1 MGCCGE
7 QREGLRVRQCTDV
20 TFLVIFIV
28 FVCILLFVAAFA
40 IVYGNPLLLAHGYDS
55 FGNIC
60 GKTNEEQAGGLV
72 LSGLDMSHRPYL
84 FDLDVNQ
91 VNESIKIC
99 VSRCPDRDLLSID
112 DLQEFYNRTGASLCS
127 YNFNFTDLEKETHLS
142 PEDQFCS
149 PLGPCPVLPVFHSD
163 QVLKRCIPAADS
175 AIATDVLR
183 SFYEVLN
190 SPAALEQLLAD
201 LYQTWPLIFIL
212 SFVSFVLS
220 FAMVLLL
227 SSATVAV
234 AIAFTVTVSLAC
246 LTGTSAL
253 WWTYFETKWLLDETP
268 IEQMLEETATNERW
282 LLILAVLATFLTIV
296 LLFIVFHVARN
307 VKSLTILFK
316 EASGFIKALPSL
328 YLQPIITVAV
338 LLSLF
343 CAWMY
348 VVLCLATANTP
359 EARQIILYKED
370 QFNLTSINKF
380 TLLQFVELSWVR
392 LGWWV
397 YLVAL
402 VWVSELVMSCQQMTT
417 AGALVDWYF
426 LTNGRQDGGARLLL
440 TSVRRLVWY
449 HLGSVALGSLLIA
462 LFKLPR
468 LALRLLGLKKKPLCY
483 ERGLRYV
490 NHNAYAVIAIEGIDF
505 CPSAR
510 VAYQTMEGDRLH
522 FSSINSVGDCFLF
535 LGKCCVTAVVGCV
548 GLLMMRQDPQ
558 LHVYAVPLLVLCVF
572 SFYVAHS
579 VFTLYEMA
587 VDSLF
592 LCVAEDQALSVGQN
606 AFWRPHMVQALVNLC
621 AKRTAQPESQPMF

>member
-7 QREGLRVRQCTDV
+7 RQESPGVRQCTDV

-72 LSGLDMSHRPYL
+72 LSGLDMTHRPYL
-84 FDLDVNQ
+84 FNLDVSH

-99 VSRCPDRDLLSID
+99 VKQCPDKELSVLADLKK
-112 DLQEFYNRTGASLCS
+112 FYAETGSSLCI
-127 YNFNFTDLEKETHLS
+127 YNFNFSQLETNTKLS
-142 PEDQFCS
+142 PEDQFSS
-149 PLGPCPVLPVFHSD
+149 PLGPCPMLPVFQSD
-163 QVLKRCIPAADS
+163 QVLNRCVPS
-175 AIATDVLR
+175 ANSSVPTDVLR
-183 SFYEVLN
+183 SFYEILN
-190 SPAALEQLLAD
+190 SPAALEQLVAD
-201 LYQTWPLIFIL
+201 LYRTWRLIFIL
-212 SFVSFVLS
+212 SFVSFMLALVMILLLS
-220 FAMVLLL
+220 FAT
-227 SSATVAV
+227 A
-234 AIAFTVTVSLAC
+234 AIAVTFTVVVSVASVA
-246 LTGTSAL
+246 GTLAL
-253 WWTYFETKWLLDETP
+253 WWAYLETKWLLDETP

-282 LLILAVLATFLTIV
+282 LLILAVFATLVTLV
-296 LLFIVFHVARN
+296 LLCLAAHVAKN
-307 VKSLTILFK
+307 VKTLAALFK

-348 VVLCLATANTP
+348 VVLCLATATTP
-359 EARQIILYKED
+359 EARQIILYTED
-370 QFNLTSINKF
+370 SNMTSVNKF

-392 LGWWV
+392 FGWWI
-397 YLVAL
+397 YLIAL
-402 VWVSELVMSCQQMTT
+402 VWVSELVLSCQQMTS

-426 LTNGRQDGGARLLL
+426 LTSGRRDGGARLLL

-468 LALRLLGLKKKPLCY
+468 LALRLLGIKQKPLCY

-510 VAYQTMEGDRLH
+510 VAYQTMESNRLH
-522 FSSINSVGDCFLF
+522 LSPINSTGDCFLF

-548 GLLMMRQDPQ
+548 GLLTMRQDPQ
-558 LHVYAVPLLVLCVF
+558 LHVYAVPVLVLCVF

-579 VFTLYEMA
+579 VFTLYEVIYFMFFHLPYLPA
-587 VDSLF
+587 SMKYEAMQCETLRY
-592 LCVAEDQALSVGQN
+592 CSRQN
-606 AFWRPHMVQALVNLC
+606 VKNYTPG
-621 AKRTAQPESQPMF
+621 